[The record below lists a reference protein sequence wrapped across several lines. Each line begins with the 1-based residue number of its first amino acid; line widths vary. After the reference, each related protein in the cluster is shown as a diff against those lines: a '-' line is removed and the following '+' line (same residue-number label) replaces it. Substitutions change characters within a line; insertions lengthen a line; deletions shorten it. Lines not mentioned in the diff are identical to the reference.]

1 MQDLEK
7 ICPTLRNSFIRKFY
21 IKLQSWQTVLI
32 VSDLLCFT
40 FLFNLLCALVF
51 ILSMVR
57 LLTNFLIDHVANW
70 GGYIFTPLFIKR
82 FTWFPMA
89 FRFIGAIWSNLL
101 CRDHLG
107 LFPTFRCTIVRRT
120 VEWIFCSST
129 STSINRNKVR
139 HSTLPTCGLCC
150 HKYLQKKE
158 ISIVLLVRQKA
169 RRKSNGLNLRCFT
182 FKRAFLSTIISKL
195 NAKVRLGYCADQGHS
210 ENQKNTLKYETI
222 IHVWGTW
229 KLTMK
234 FVTHRKTSEPE
245 IPYGSFFNYVDKTR

>member
-1 MQDLEK
+1 MGHICKIWKK

-32 VSDLLCFT
+32 VSNLLCFT

-107 LFPTFRCTIVRRT
+107 WLPTFRCTIVRRT

-169 RRKSNGLNLRCFT
+169 RRKSNGLT
-182 FKRAFLSTIISKL
+182 FDVSRSSVHFFPPSSPSLMPKSGLGIALTRVTVKTKKIPL
-195 NAKVRLGYCADQGHS
+195 N
-210 ENQKNTLKYETI
+210 
-222 IHVWGTW
+222 
-229 KLTMK
+229 MK
-234 FVTHRKTSEPE
+234 Q
-245 IPYGSFFNYVDKTR
+245 